1 MCRRQGLEARRRCGF
16 LPEDERGVRRPVWA
30 SYGVAIEEC
39 PRSYVR
45 PASVELL
52 ERVGAIRAGLVG
64 QEAITAR
71 EADALVVISQE
82 INKRRE

>member
-1 MCRRQGLEARRRCGF
+1 M
-16 LPEDERGVRRPVWA
+16 
-30 SYGVAIEEC
+30 AIEEC
-39 PRSYVR
+39 PRSYVH

>member
-1 MCRRQGLEARRRCGF
+1 
-16 LPEDERGVRRPVWA
+16 
-30 SYGVAIEEC
+30 VAIEEC

-45 PASVELL
+45 PDSVELL

-64 QEAITAR
+64 PEAITAR